1 MTQIRLCIG
10 NYSGDVQTHLDYI
23 SDSNVY
29 DVFTDSFMSEFTKA
43 SNFTNFCEMIG
54 CDIASQS
61 DLDKLQDDAY
71 FDKAIQSNSQ
81 FASWQDMVETA
92 YQRLLD
98 KK

>member
-43 SNFTNFCEMIG
+43 SNFTEFCEMIG
-54 CDIASQS
+54 CDLASQS
-61 DLDKLQDDAY
+61 DLDKLQDDAC